1 MAIKSVGVIGAGMM
15 GSEISLCFAM
25 AGCDVLLKDISMD
38 LAETGKE
45 KATKALDRAIRK
57 GKFDEGKRQS
67 TLERI
72 KPTDKYDDFS
82 SLDLVIEAAV
92 ESFEIKKSIFEE
104 IDGLCRDGCVFA
116 SNTSSISITKL
127 ASTVSAERVDQFIG
141 MHFFSPASVM
151 KLVEVIPGELTSPES
166 VEFAKKAV
174 SLIDKTPVEVKDV
187 VGFAVNRMLNIFFI
201 EAIRLVEEGV
211 ISKEDLDTACKLG
224 LGHPVGPIELLDI
237 IGLDLN
243 LQVHEILFNEYGDRF
258 RPRPMLRRLVNAGLD
273 GRKSGEGFYD
283 WQ

>member
-38 LAETGKE
+38 LAVTGKE

-82 SLDLVIEAAV
+82 NLDLVIEAAV

-151 KLVEVIPGELTSPES
+151 KLVEVIPGELTSRES